1 MNIYFKA
8 YWKDQPST
16 QNQIR
21 LVQADTTNHEEAIL
35 LTYSWAEEEKVN
47 LTSPILAV
55 IDGNKGI
62 SSNEKAA

>member
-8 YWKDQPST
+8 YWKNEPRT
-16 QNQIR
+16 ENKLR

-47 LTSPILAV
+47 LTSPVLAA
-55 IDGNKGI
+55 INGNKKEV
-62 SSNEKAA
+62 NEKAA